1 MEKIITIKNGTGT
14 AELINDSYSVSAD
27 VLGYDNTSI
36 LPTNVDIISG
46 TDNYNFTVAAT
57 GTLTLHVTDSGTS
70 EGTPIVGATF
80 IRTDS
85 TGNEYGA
92 VIITDSNGDAVFN
105 NVPYADANAP
115 IIYFKQTASDGDH
128 EFDGSVQ
135 NTSLTTS
142 SETNQIQNP
151 VGALRTI
158 NLTDANYANLPI
170 ESASITLTN

>member
-1 MEKIITIKNGTGT
+1 MQY
-14 AELINDSYSVSAD
+14 LIMF
-27 VLGYDNTSI
+27 LMQMQMH
-36 LPTNVDIISG
+36 L
-46 TDNYNFTVAAT
+46 
-57 GTLTLHVTDSGTS
+57 
-70 EGTPIVGATF
+70 
-80 IRTDS
+80 
-85 TGNEYGA
+85 
-92 VIITDSNGDAVFN
+92 
-105 NVPYADANAP
+105 
-115 IIYFKQTASDGDH
+115 QTASDGGH